1 MCNFKLFDLINIF
14 PQDVHSFLAEIDNF
28 KKITKYNYELENV
41 DEFGLKFTTWQM
53 KMIQAAAL
61 DFCLFLLFDTF

>member
-28 KKITKYNYELENV
+28 ETITKYNYELENV

-53 KMIQAAAL
+53 KMIQAAAH